1 MMAKFRSLMP
11 SLALIFHLIEV
22 ADGTAAEAVTLRS
35 AQLAAQ
41 WCDYL
46 ETHARRIYG
55 LVNDLGIQAATRLAS
70 KIEEG
75 VLQDGFTARDVYR
88 MHWGLLDDKELVSLA
103 LDELELFGWVRAEP
117 SAPGSGRPPLPV
129 YRINPKVRNFSQ
141 NEQEGQ

>member
-55 LVNDLGIQAATRLAS
+55 LVNDLGIQAAT
-70 KIEEG
+70 
-75 VLQDGFTARDVYR
+75 
-88 MHWGLLDDKELVSLA
+88 VSQNLA
-103 LDELELFGWVRAEP
+103 L
-117 SAPGSGRPPLPV
+117 SNS
-129 YRINPKVRNFSQ
+129 PKRKALLQLKTNVISLLRSKTLAVT
-141 NEQEGQ
+141 